1 MDKSSKL
8 KLELSTFQDI
18 WEGGYFTGLYKRNQ
32 KGLEII

>member
-18 WEGGYFTGLYKRNQ
+18 WEGLFAGYSTKRNQ
-32 KGLEII
+32 GT